1 MPPEEQ
7 IVKIVEWPKEQAVLD
22 HRFEAESPAHVVVS
36 SADQAFNVDMNMNL
50 AARETIP
57 VCIKVCEPIC
67 AASEYT
73 IAIDIFDRPVAAITI
88 KGLTRLFSCGDEN
101 PRTPLT
107 NAPG

>member
-22 HRFEAESPAHVVVS
+22 HRFEADSPAHVVVRS
-36 SADQAFNVDMNMNL
+36 DDQAFSVDMNMNL
-50 AARETIP
+50 AAREAIP

-88 KGLTRLFSCGDEN
+88 KGLTRLFSCNDEN